1 MMRRILT
8 AAALAVCAL
17 WTCAA
22 EAQDAESVKWM
33 NRGVGLMEQ
42 YRFADAVKAFQKTVE
57 RAPEWPYAWMNLGVA
72 QLNAASDPEA
82 ADALNLAHA
91 AFLKADALNPKMP
104 HPQYALA
111 VLARYRGDNDAA
123 LRHFNE
129 TLNRDPNSADSLYF
143 VGAIL
148 LTRGDYE
155 QAEAKLRQAV
165 QINPYLLSARYSL
178 GQALVRLNR
187 RDEALKEM
195 ALFRKLDEANAG
207 VKRAVAYG
215 EMGVYADVVRIY
227 PLPEENAADPPI
239 NVRFM
244 RKQLNLPVNVNEN
257 AFALVDLNQDG
268 RIDIYLPNAGV
279 VCVSSEAGY
288 AETVPIGAKGCL
300 NGVFGDM
307 DDDGDVD
314 LFAFGNGQNRL
325 LRNEGGNRF
334 VDAPSEIHNIKD
346 AVHTAAWTDADHEGD
361 LDLIAAGAGTLAV
374 YRNNGNGAFQK
385 IEEKNGSPFPMDAP
399 FALGDADG
407 DMDVDLIVLPKRSSP
422 RLYRND
428 RLNRWTDISAQT
440 GLAEMKPGGAPVAG
454 DFDGDGRVDLLLLY
468 PSGAEL
474 LLNRDGRFERLQF
487 SDPPRAHSAVP
498 FDADNDG
505 DIDIVF
511 AEKNRLRLYENDGSG
526 AFQDESERFG
536 LNITANLRGPIA
548 AADID
553 ADGDSDLLAINENG
567 ELICFQNEGGNAN
580 RWLHIALEGERANR
594 SGYGAQVEIRS
605 GGMRRQMERHMI
617 GGAFMT
623 SNPHLEFG
631 LGQREGADYLRIL
644 WPNGVLQSE
653 LELPAN
659 QFRRVKEVQ
668 RKASSCPILFAWNGA
683 RYEFIT
689 DFLGVGGLG
698 FFLAPGVYAQPDP
711 TERVK
716 LEAGQ
721 LEPLNGEYL
730 FQIMEPMEEA
740 VYLDAVELIAVDHP
754 VGTEA
759 YPDERFAADGN
770 LPMEQFY
777 VFAKRHYPRSAVDGE
792 GRDLLPAL
800 TTRDRVY
807 QPLKRHRRH
816 LGFLEQ
822 EASIHLQFSDEA
834 VQMKTSEPPKIPVF
848 TGMTRGGG
856 ERLVL
861 FIFGWVEYPYSHI
874 NYAAAQE
881 GLTLEG
887 MSVDARDAEGEWRA
901 AAPSAGYPAGMP
913 KMMTLELP
921 NLQPN
926 EWRELRLRMN
936 QEIYIDEL
944 FIAAAST
951 RPAALHRVEASRAV
965 LRRAGYPR
973 EYSPDGRMPRLYDY
987 DSIDPSF
994 PFKNMRGVH
1003 TRFGDVLPLLTEVD
1017 DQFVIMGRGDGLE
1030 LAFPADKLPP
1040 VPSGSVRSYIL
1051 DTHGYCKD
1059 MDLYTA
1065 HPMTVGPLPFKA
1077 MPSYPYPADVS
1088 YPETE
1093 KSRAFFKKYQTR
1105 IK

>member
-1 MMRRILT
+1 MMRRIFT
-8 AAALAVCAL
+8 AAALAACAL
-17 WTCAA
+17 WACAA
-22 EAQDAESVKWM
+22 EAQDAEAVKWM

-82 ADALNLAHA
+82 ADALDLAHA
-91 AFLKADALNPKMP
+91 AFLKADALNPEMP
-104 HPQYALA
+104 QPQYALA

-123 LRHFNE
+123 LRHFNA
-129 TLNRDPNSADSLYF
+129 TLKRDPNSADSLYF

-155 QAEAKLRQAV
+155 QAAAKLRQAV

-187 RDEALKEM
+187 RDEAVKEM

-207 VKRAVAYG
+207 VKRAMAYG
-215 EMGVYADVVRIY
+215 EMGVYADAVRIY
-227 PLPEENAADPPI
+227 PLPDESGTDPPPI
-239 NVRFM
+239 PSNDVRFT
-244 RKQLNLPVNVNEN
+244 RKQLNLPVDVNEN
-257 AFALVDLNQDG
+257 GFALVDLNQDG
-268 RIDIYLPNAGV
+268 RLDIYLPNAGV
-279 VCVSSEAGY
+279 VCLSSEAGF
-288 AETVPIGAKGCL
+288 AEAIPTGAEGSL

-307 DDDGDVD
+307 DGDGDAD
-314 LFAFGNGQNRL
+314 LFAFGNGQHRL
-325 LRNEGGNRF
+325 LLNDGHMRF
-334 VDAPSEIHNIKD
+334 VDAPNETPVINDDMND
-346 AVHTAAWTDADHEGD
+346 AVHTAAWADADHEGD
-361 LDLIAAGAGTLAV
+361 LDLIAAGAGTLSI

-385 IEEKNGSPFPMDAP
+385 IEEKNGPPWPIDAP

-407 DMDVDLIVLPKRSSP
+407 DMDVDLIALPKRSSP

-428 RLNRWTDISAQT
+428 RLNRWTDISAQA
-440 GLAEMKPGGAPVAG
+440 GLAEMKPGGAPVAA

-487 SDPPRAHSAVP
+487 PDPPRAHSAAP
-498 FDADNDG
+498 LDADNDG
-505 DIDIVF
+505 DIDIAF
-511 AEKNRLRLYENDGSG
+511 AEKNRVRLYENDGAG
-526 AFQDESERFG
+526 AFQDASERFG
-536 LNITANLRGPIA
+536 LNMDANLRGPIA
-548 AADID
+548 AADMD
-553 ADGDSDLLAINENG
+553 ADGDADLLAIDKNG
-567 ELICFQNEGGNAN
+567 ELIIFQNEGGNAN

-605 GGMRRQMERHMI
+605 GGMRRQIERHMI
-617 GGAFMT
+617 GGAFIT

-668 RKASSCPILFAWNGA
+668 RKASSCPILFAWNGS
-683 RYEFIT
+683 RYEFIA

-698 FFLAPGVYAQPDP
+698 FFLKPGVYAQPDP
-711 TERVK
+711 TERLK

-730 FQIMEPMEEA
+730 FQILEPLEEA
-740 VYLDAVELIAVDHP
+740 CYLDAVQLIAVDHP

-770 LPMEQFY
+770 LPTEQVY
-777 VFAKRHYPRSAVDGE
+777 VFSKRLYPHNAVDAE
-792 GRDLLPAL
+792 GRDVLPTL
-800 TTRDRVY
+800 TARDRLY
-807 QPLKRHRRH
+807 PTLKRHKRRI
-816 LGFLEQ
+816 GFLEG
-822 EASIHLQFSDEA
+822 EASLTLDFSDAEL
-834 VQMKTSEPPKIPVF
+834 KTKP
-848 TGMTRGGG
+848 G

-861 FIFGWVEYPYSHI
+861 FIYGWVEYPYSHVM
-874 NYAAAQE
+874 YAAGQE
-881 GLTLEG
+881 GLSPEG
-887 MSVDARDAEGEWRA
+887 ISVDARGSDGEWKTA
-901 AAPSAGYPAGMP
+901 AANAGYPAGMP

-921 NLQPN
+921 DLQPD
-926 EWRELRLRMN
+926 EWRRLRLRMN
-936 QEIYIDEL
+936 MEIYIDEL
-944 FIAAAST
+944 FLAVAST
-951 RPAALHRVEASRAV
+951 RPAAAHTTDPSRAV

-973 EYSPDGRMPRLYDY
+973 EYSPDGRHPRLYDY
-987 DSIDPSF
+987 DSIDTSY
-994 PFKNMRGVH
+994 PFKNMRGAH
-1003 TRFGDVLPLLTEVD
+1003 TRFGDVLPLLIGVD

-1030 LAFPADKLPP
+1030 LAFSADAFPP
-1040 VPSGSVRSYIL
+1040 VPEGCVRSFIL

-1065 HPMTVGPLPFKA
+1065 YPMTVGPLPFKA
-1077 MPSYPYPADVS
+1077 MPNYPYPADVS
-1088 YPETE
+1088 YPTTE

-1105 IK
+1105 VK

>member
-1 MMRRILT
+1 MMRRIFT
-8 AAALAVCAL
+8 AAALAACAL
-17 WTCAA
+17 WACAA
-22 EAQDAESVKWM
+22 EAQDAEAVKWM

-82 ADALNLAHA
+82 ADALDLAHA
-91 AFLKADALNPKMP
+91 AFLKADALNPEMP

-123 LRHFNE
+123 LRRFNA
-129 TLNRDPNSADSLYF
+129 TLKRDPNSADSLYF

-155 QAEAKLRQAV
+155 QAADTLRQAV

-187 RDEALKEM
+187 RDEAVKEM

-207 VKRAVAYG
+207 VKRAMAYG
-215 EMGVYADVVRIY
+215 EMGVYADAVRIY
-227 PLPEENAADPPI
+227 PLPDESRTAPPSI
-239 NVRFM
+239 PPNDVRFT
-244 RKQLNLPVNVNEN
+244 RKQLNLPVDVNEN
-257 AFALVDLNQDG
+257 GFALVDLNQDG
-268 RIDIYLPNAGV
+268 RLDIYLPNAGV
-279 VCVSSEAGY
+279 VCLSSEAGF
-288 AETVPIGAKGCL
+288 AEAVPTGAEGSL

-307 DDDGDVD
+307 DGDGHAD
-314 LFAFGNGQNRL
+314 LFAFGNGQHRL
-325 LRNEGGNRF
+325 LLNDGHMRF
-334 VDAPSEIHNIKD
+334 VDAPNATPVINDDMND
-346 AVHTAAWTDADHEGD
+346 AVHTAAWADADHEGD
-361 LDLIAAGAGTLAV
+361 LDLIAAGAGTLSI
-374 YRNNGNGAFQK
+374 YRNNGNGVFQK
-385 IEEKNGSPFPMDAP
+385 IEEKNGPPWPIDAP

-407 DMDVDLIVLPKRSSP
+407 DMDVDLIALPKRSSP

-428 RLNRWTDISAQT
+428 RLNRWTDISAQA
-440 GLAEMKPGGAPVAG
+440 GLAEMKPGGAPVAA

-487 SDPPRAHSAVP
+487 PDPPRAHSAAP
-498 FDADNDG
+498 LDADNDG
-505 DIDIVF
+505 DIDIAF
-511 AEKNRLRLYENDGSG
+511 AEKNRVRLYENDGAG
-526 AFQDESERFG
+526 AFQDASERFG
-536 LNITANLRGPIA
+536 LNMDANLRGPIA
-548 AADID
+548 AADMD
-553 ADGDSDLLAINENG
+553 ADGDADLLAIDKNG
-567 ELICFQNEGGNAN
+567 ELIIFQNEGGNAN

-605 GGMRRQMERHMI
+605 GGMRRQIERHMI
-617 GGAFMT
+617 GGAFIT

-668 RKASSCPILFAWNGA
+668 RKASSCPILFAWNGS
-683 RYEFIT
+683 RYEFIA

-698 FFLAPGVYAQPDP
+698 FFLKPGVYAQPDP

-730 FQIMEPMEEA
+730 FQILEPLEEA
-740 VYLDAVELIAVDHP
+740 CYLDAVHLIAVDHP

-770 LPMEQFY
+770 LPTEQVY
-777 VFAKRHYPRSAVDGE
+777 VFSKRQYPHRAVDAE
-792 GRDLLPAL
+792 GRDVLPTL
-800 TTRDRVY
+800 TARDRLY
-807 QPLKRHRRH
+807 PTLKRHKRRI
-816 LGFLEQ
+816 GFLEG
-822 EASIHLQFSDEA
+822 EASLTLDFSDAE
-834 VQMKTSEPPKIPVF
+834 MKTKP
-848 TGMTRGGG
+848 G

-861 FIFGWVEYPYSHI
+861 FIYGWVEYPYSHVM
-874 NYAAAQE
+874 YAADQE
-881 GLTLEG
+881 GLSPEG
-887 MSVDARDAEGEWRA
+887 ISVDARGSDGEWKTA
-901 AAPSAGYPAGMP
+901 AANAGYPAGMP

-921 NLQPN
+921 DLQPD
-926 EWRELRLRMN
+926 EWRRLRLRMN
-936 QEIYIDEL
+936 LEIYIDEL
-944 FIAAAST
+944 FLAKAST
-951 RPAALHRVEASRAV
+951 RPAAAHTIDPSRAV

-973 EYSPDGRMPRLYDY
+973 EYSPDGRHPRLYDY
-987 DSIDPSF
+987 DSIDMSY
-994 PFKNMRGVH
+994 PFKNMRGAH
-1003 TRFGDVLPLLTEVD
+1003 TRFGDVLPLLIGVD

-1030 LAFPADKLPP
+1030 LAFSADAFPP
-1040 VPSGSVRSYIL
+1040 VPEGCVRSFIL

-1065 HPMTVGPLPFKA
+1065 HPMTVGPLPFKR
-1077 MPSYPYPADVS
+1077 MPSYPYPADIS
-1088 YPETE
+1088 YPTTE
-1093 KSRAFFKKYQTR
+1093 KSRAFFEKYQTR
-1105 IK
+1105 VK

>member
-1 MMRRILT
+1 MRRILT

-22 EAQDAESVKWM
+22 QAQDAEAVKWM

-42 YRFADAVKAFQKTVE
+42 YRFADAVQAFQKTVE
-57 RAPEWPYAWMNLGVA
+57 RAPEWEYAWMNLGVA

-82 ADALNLAHA
+82 ADALDLAQA

-104 HPQYALA
+104 HPPYALA

-123 LRHFNE
+123 FRHFNE
-129 TLNRDPNSADSLYF
+129 TLKRDPNSADSLYF
-143 VGAIL
+143 IGAIL
-148 LTRGDYE
+148 LTRGEYE
-155 QAEAKLRQAV
+155 QAEAALRRAV
-165 QINPYLLSARYSL
+165 EINPYLLSARYSL
-178 GQALVRLNR
+178 GQALVRLKR
-187 RDEALKEM
+187 RDEAVKEM
-195 ALFRKLDEANAG
+195 ALFREMDAANAG
-207 VKRAVAYG
+207 VKRAMAYG

-227 PLPEENAADPPI
+227 PLPEEESVQTKI
-239 NVRFM
+239 KVLFK
-244 RKQLNLPVNVNEN
+244 RKRLELPVKTSEN
-257 AFALVDLNQDG
+257 GFALIDLNQDG
-268 RIDIYLPNAGV
+268 RLDIYLPNAGV
-279 VCVSSEAGY
+279 VCISSEAGLI
-288 AETVPIGAKGCL
+288 ETAPMPVKGYMS
-300 NGVFGDM
+300 GVFGDM
-307 DDDGDVD
+307 DDDGDAD
-314 LFAFGNGQNRL
+314 LFAFGEKESRL
-325 LRNEGGNRF
+325 LRNEGGMRF
-334 VDAPSEIHNIKD
+334 VDATAESGIAAAGGI
-346 AVHTAAWTDADHEGD
+346 HTAAWADVDHEGD
-361 LDLIAAGAGTLAV
+361 LDLIAAGAETLAV

-385 IEEKNGSPFPMDAP
+385 IEQKLEEENSAP

-407 DMDVDLIVLPKRSSP
+407 DMDVDLIALPKRSSP

-440 GLAEMKPGGAPVAG
+440 GLAEMKPGGERIAPIAG
-454 DFDGDGRVDLLLLY
+454 DFDGDGNVDLLLLY
-468 PSGAEL
+468 PSGAEMA
-474 LLNRDGRFERLQF
+474 LNRDGRFERLQF
-487 SDPPRAHSAVP
+487 PDPPQAHSAVP

-505 DIDIVF
+505 DLDIAF
-511 AEKNRLRLYENDGSG
+511 AEKNGVRLYENDGAG
-526 AFQDESERFG
+526 AFQDASERFG
-536 LNITANLRGPIA
+536 LNIAANLRGPIA
-548 AADID
+548 AADMD
-553 ADGDSDLLAINENG
+553 ADGDSDLLTLDDAG
-567 ELICFQNEGGNAN
+567 QLIIYQNEGGNAN

-605 GGMRRQMERHMI
+605 GGMRRQTERHMI
-617 GGAFMT
+617 GGAFIA

-631 LGQREGADYLRIL
+631 LGRREGADYLRIL

-668 RKASSCPILFAWNGA
+668 RKASSCPILFAWNGE
-683 RYEFIT
+683 RYEFIS

-711 TERVK
+711 TERVQ

-721 LEPLNGEYL
+721 LAPKISDRAGARGEYL

-740 VYLDAVELIAVDHP
+740 VYLDAVGLTAVDHP

-770 LPMEQFY
+770 LPTEQFY
-777 VFAKRHYPRSAVDGE
+777 VFSKRHYPISAEMTPVFTGAGYE
-792 GRDLLPAL
+792 GLDILPAL
-800 TTRDRVY
+800 AARDRVY
-807 QPLKRHRRH
+807 QPLKRHRRR

-822 EASIHLQFSDEA
+822 EASIHLQFSEEA
-834 VQMKTSEPPKIPVF
+834 VQIKT
-848 TGMTRGGG
+848 G

-861 FIFGWVEYPYSHI
+861 FIYGWVEYPYSHI

-881 GLTLEG
+881 GLALEG
-887 MSVDARDAEGEWRA
+887 MSVDARGADGEWRA

-921 NLQPN
+921 DLQPN

-1030 LAFPADKLPP
+1030 LAFRADDFPP
-1040 VPSGSVRSYIL
+1040 VPEGCVRSFAF
-1051 DTHGYCKD
+1051 DAHGYCKD

-1065 HPMTVGPLPFKA
+1065 HPMTIGPLPFKA

-1093 KSRAFFKKYQTR
+1093 KSRAFFEKYQTR
-1105 IK
+1105 VK

>member
-1 MMRRILT
+1 MKRILT

-22 EAQDAESVKWM
+22 QAQDAEAVKWM

-42 YRFADAVKAFQKTVE
+42 YRFADAVEAFQKAVE

-82 ADALNLAHA
+82 ADALDLAHA

-123 LRHFNE
+123 LRRFNE
-129 TLNRDPNSADSLYF
+129 TLKRDPNSADSLYF
-143 VGAIL
+143 IGAIL

-155 QAEAKLRQAV
+155 QAEEALRRAV
-165 QINPYLLSARYSL
+165 EINPYLLSARYSL
-178 GQALVRLNR
+178 GQALVRLKQ
-187 RDEALKEM
+187 RDEAVKEM
-195 ALFRKLDEANAG
+195 KLFREMDAANAG
-207 VKRAVAYG
+207 VKRAMAYG

-227 PLPEENAADPPI
+227 PLPEEESVQTEI
-239 NVRFM
+239 KVQFK
-244 RKQLNLPVNVNEN
+244 RKRLELPVKTNEN

-268 RIDIYLPNAGV
+268 RLDIYLPNAGV
-279 VCVSSEAGY
+279 VCISSEAGLI
-288 AETVPIGAKGCL
+288 ETVQMPIKGFMS
-300 NGVFGDM
+300 GVFGDM
-307 DDDGDVD
+307 DDDGDAD
-314 LFAFGNGQNRL
+314 LFAFGEKESRL
-325 LRNEGGNRF
+325 LRNEGGMRF
-334 VDAPSEIHNIKD
+334 VDATAESGI
-346 AVHTAAWTDADHEGD
+346 ASAGGVHTAAWADVDHEGD
-361 LDLIAAGAGTLAV
+361 LDLIAADAETLAV

-385 IEEKNGSPFPMDAP
+385 IERIIDEENGAP
-399 FALGDADG
+399 FALGDADS
-407 DMDVDLIVLPKRSSP
+407 DMDVDLIALPKRSSP

-428 RLNRWTDISAQT
+428 RLNQWTDISAQT
-440 GLAEMKPGGAPVAG
+440 GLAEMKPGGALIAPIAPIAG
-454 DFDGDGRVDLLLLY
+454 DFDGDGNVDLLLLY

-474 LLNRDGRFERLQF
+474 ALNRDGKFERLQF
-487 SDPPRAHSAVP
+487 PDPPQAHSAAA

-505 DIDIVF
+505 DLDIAF
-511 AEKNRLRLYENDGSG
+511 AEKNRLRLYENDGIG
-526 AFQDESERFG
+526 AFQDASERFG
-536 LNITANLRGPIA
+536 LNRTANLRGPIA
-548 AADID
+548 AADLD
-553 ADGDSDLLAINENG
+553 ADGDSDLLTLDDAG
-567 ELICFQNEGGNAN
+567 QLIVYQNEGGNAN

-617 GGAFMT
+617 GGASIT

-631 LGQREGADYLRIL
+631 LGDREGADYLRIL

-668 RKASSCPILFAWNGA
+668 RKASSCPILFAWNGE
-683 RYEFIT
+683 RYEFIS

-721 LEPLNGEYL
+721 LEPKISDRAGAGGEYL

-740 VYLDAVELIAVDHP
+740 VYLDAVGLMAVDHP

-770 LPMEQFY
+770 LPTERFY
-777 VFAKRHYPRSAVDGE
+777 VFARFTAKHYPRSAVDGE
-792 GRDLLPAL
+792 GRDVLPHL
-800 TTRDRVY
+800 TARDRVY
-807 QPLKRHRRH
+807 PPLKRHRRH

-822 EASIHLQFSDEA
+822 EASIQLSFSEEA
-834 VQMKTSEPPKIPVF
+834 VQVKT
-848 TGMTRGGG
+848 G

-861 FIFGWVEYPYSHI
+861 FIYGWVEYPYSHI
-874 NYAAAQE
+874 NYAAGQE
-881 GLTLEG
+881 GLALEG
-887 MSVDARDAEGEWRA
+887 MSVDARGAEGEWRA

-921 NLQPN
+921 DLQPN

-1030 LAFPADKLPP
+1030 LAFRADDFPP
-1040 VPSGSVRSYIL
+1040 VPEGCVRSFAL

-1065 HPMTVGPLPFKA
+1065 HPMTIGPLPFKA

-1105 IK
+1105 VK